1 MTDIGSDAWL
11 THHCQSLL
19 DFGRRV
25 EHPLGGAAWLDDA
38 GLPDLTHPV
47 HTWITGR
54 MAHVYALGHLLGDCE
69 SAPIADAMLDAL
81 RGRLRDTINGGWY
94 SSINDNGTTPDEKAC
109 YAQAFVVLAA
119 ASGSF
124 AGRAGARELLDQALA
139 EWNDRFF
146 DAEQRMFVDLWNR
159 DFTQCDSYR
168 GVNGNMH
175 SVEALLAA
183 FDATGNRLWLER
195 ALGIC
200 ERVALDFAE
209 PHGWRIPEH
218 FDPQWN
224 PQLELN
230 RDQPADPFKPYGAT
244 VGHGLEWARLLLHV
258 EASLGSDAPDWM
270 LPAAIA
276 LFDRAAADG
285 WNVDGAEGFVY
296 TTDWNGQ
303 AVVHDRMH
311 WVAAEGA
318 NSAAALHARTGEA
331 RFAEL
336 AHQWWVY
343 INGYLIDH
351 ELGSWHHQLDR
362 HNLPIDT
369 VWPGKPDL
377 YHIVQ
382 TTLIPRLPLAPGL
395 ASALAA
401 RT

>member
-11 THHCQSLL
+11 TYHCHSLL

-25 EHPLGGAAWLDDA
+25 VHPLGGAAWLDDA
-38 GLPDLTHPV
+38 GLPDLTQPV

-54 MAHVYALGHLLGDCE
+54 MAHVYSVGHLLGDPG
-69 SAPIADAMLDAL
+69 SARLADAMLDAL
-81 RGRLRDTINGGWY
+81 TGRLRDTVNGGWY
-94 SSINDNGTTPDEKAC
+94 SSITDDGTTPDEKAC

-124 AGRAGARELLDQALA
+124 AQRPGARELLDQALI
-139 EWNDRFF
+139 EWNERFF

-159 DFTQCDSYR
+159 DFTQCDTYR
-168 GVNGNMH
+168 GVNANMH
-175 SVEALLAA
+175 SVEALLASY
-183 FDATGNRLWLER
+183 DATGDRLWLDR

-200 ERVALDFAE
+200 QRVALDFAE

-244 VGHGLEWARLLLHV
+244 VGHGIEWARLLLHV
-258 EASLGSDAPDWM
+258 EASLGSEAPGWI

-311 WVAAEGA
+311 WVAAESV
-318 NSAAALHARTGEA
+318 NTAAVLHLRTGEE
-331 RFAEL
+331 RFAAL
-336 AHQWWVY
+336 AQQWWMY
-343 INGYLIDH
+343 INEYLIDH

-362 HNLPIDT
+362 DNLPIHT

-382 TTLIPRLPLAPGL
+382 ATLIPRLPLSPGL

-401 RT
+401 RA